1 MANLNFKKDLV
12 LGNQGETVIVEFL
25 VAKGLTYLES
35 NDDNRYDFIMLKNN
49 TEVTY
54 EVKTDVL
61 CKPSYDTGNM
71 FVEFKCRNKPSGI
84 ETSQAKWF
92 VTYFKF
98 LNEIWFIKSDKL
110 RQIIKDN
117 YFHIIKNGGDIG
129 SQTHGYL
136 INRKKFKKHFKV
148 YNL

>member
-1 MANLNFKKDLV
+1 MANLNFRKDLV

-25 VAKGLTYLES
+25 VSKGLTYLES
-35 NDDNRYDFIMLKNN
+35 NDDNRYDFIMLKNDV
-49 TEVTY
+49 EVTY

-98 LNEIWFIKSDKL
+98 LDEIWFIESDKL
-110 RQIIKDN
+110 RKLIKDN
-117 YFHIIKNGGDIG
+117 YFHVIKNGGDVG

-136 INRKKFKKHFKV
+136 INRKRFKEHFKV
-148 YNL
+148 FEL